1 MEFTV
6 GGDDPGSFFPV
17 KVTFIGQG
25 SMAGLRVASVKQVGN
40 GEDAVFSEDSV
51 LTSEEYLVV

>member
-6 GGDDPGSFFPV
+6 GGDNPGSFFPV

-25 SMAGLRVASVKQVGN
+25 SMMGLCVTSVKQVGN
-40 GEDAVFSEDSV
+40 GEDVVFSEDSV
-51 LTSEEYLVV
+51 LTSEYLVV